1 MSLISLSPASILGL
15 PQNRSFSRG
24 RPRVKSLINVG
35 YGFADLVSGRLC
47 TLTGA
52 VQRTVGP
59 AGRRFY
65 AASAGIYA
73 SHASGLVNG
82 SPVTLV
88 VVSTSTSGTHTAL
101 LSDAAGSW
109 SCPRVEVTSGVV
121 SAVCKVSGGTYLTL
135 TGPTVSV
142 GKTFCA
148 VVHWAPGIGL
158 KASFNGTEVQSAS
171 NSATSL
177 YVSPSTLVMGGGTGS
192 NVYLMAAISGALSDA
207 EILDLSANPW
217 KLLQTDSRKIWWPS
231 SESGSTLS
239 ASGGAQT
246 DGSATLQAQVAMS
259 AIGVAVAGGS
269 AGIQADIPLSAAGF
283 SVSSGSA
290 GLTATVSIS
299 AAGLAEAAG
308 QAGLAADV
316 LLAGAGAAQAS
327 GNATL
332 AAQLALLASGAAQAG
347 GSATLS
353 GGSPGEIS
361 ASGGA
366 ASTGSA
372 VLNVSVQLAASA
384 GAQAGGAG
392 NLTATVTLTAA
403 GFIQAMGAGALFVSI
418 DLAAIGSST
427 AGGLAALAVDDGA
440 FPARDDRYVVAR
452 APRDYTVARAQRSYR
467 VNTR

>member
-1 MSLISLSPASILGL
+1 MSLIRLPSPSLGL
-15 PQNRSFSRG
+15 PQSRLFV
-24 RPRVKSLINVG
+24 RRDYNVRALINVG
-35 YGFADLVSGRLC
+35 SGFLDLVSGRQC

-59 AGRRFY
+59 AGRRFH
-65 AASAGIYA
+65 AASSSIYA
-73 SHASGLVNG
+73 ESPTGIANG
-82 SPVTLV
+82 TPLTLL
-88 VVSTSTSGTHTAL
+88 VVSTSTSGSSVAAI
-101 LSDAAGSW
+101 SDARASW
-109 SCPRVEVTSGVV
+109 SCPKIDSTSGVIT
-121 SAVCKVSGGTYLTL
+121 AYCKVSGGTQLSI
-135 TGPTVSV
+135 TGPTVTV
-142 GKTFCA
+142 GKTYVA
-148 VVHWAPGIGL
+148 AAHWRPGVGL
-158 KASFNGTEVQSAS
+158 KASFDGGAVQSS
-171 NSATSL
+171 SHSATTL
-177 YVSPSTLVMGGGTGS
+177 HVAPSTLWMGGGTGS
-192 NVYLMAAISGALSDA
+192 NVYLLAAITGELTDDQLRA
-207 EILDLSANPW
+207 LSANPW
-217 KLLQTDSRKIWWPS
+217 SLLDAEDSLLWWPS
-231 SESGSTLS
+231 TAGGSVS
-239 ASGGAQT
+239 ASGGAVA
-246 DGSATLQAQVAMS
+246 DGSATAQAQVAL
-259 AIGVAVAGGS
+259 AAVGVAVAGGS
-269 AGIQADIPLSAAGF
+269 AGMQAEVPLSAAGF

-290 GLTATVSIS
+290 GLQTTVSIS

>member
-1 MSLISLSPASILGL
+1 MSLIRLPSPSLGL
-15 PQNRSFSRG
+15 PQSRLFV
-24 RPRVKSLINVG
+24 RRDYNVRALINVG
-35 YGFADLVSGRLC
+35 SGFLDLVSGRPC

-59 AGRRFY
+59 AGRRFH
-65 AASAGIYA
+65 AASSSIYA
-73 SHASGLVNG
+73 ESPTGIANG
-82 SPVTLV
+82 TPLTLL
-88 VVSTSTSGTHTAL
+88 VVSTSTSGSSVAAI
-101 LSDAAGSW
+101 SDARASW
-109 SCPRVEVTSGVV
+109 SCPKIDSTSGVIT
-121 SAVCKVSGGTYLTL
+121 AYCKVSGGTQLSI
-135 TGPTVSV
+135 TGPTVTV
-142 GKTFCA
+142 GKSYVA
-148 VVHWAPGIGL
+148 AAHWRPGVGL
-158 KASFNGTEVQSAS
+158 KASFDGGAVQSS
-171 NSATSL
+171 SHSATTL
-177 YVSPSTLVMGGGTGS
+177 HVAPSTLWMGGGTGS
-192 NVYLMAAISGALSDA
+192 NVYLLAAITGELTDDQLRALSD
-207 EILDLSANPW
+207 NPW
-217 KLLQTDSRKIWWPS
+217 SLLDAEDSLLWWPS
-231 SESGSTLS
+231 TAGGSVS
-239 ASGGAQT
+239 ASGGAVA
-246 DGSATLQAQVAMS
+246 DGSATAQAQVAL
-259 AIGVAVAGGS
+259 AAVGVAVAGGS
-269 AGIQADIPLSAAGF
+269 AGMQAEVPLSAAGF

-290 GLTATVSIS
+290 GLQTTVSIS

>member
-1 MSLISLSPASILGL
+1 MSLISLSPASTLGL

-24 RPRVKSLINVG
+24 RQRVKALINVG
-35 YGFADLVSGRLC
+35 YGFADLVGGRLC

-65 AASAGIYA
+65 AASPGIYA

-88 VVSTSTSGTHTAL
+88 VVSTSTFGNHTAL

-109 SCPRVEVTSGVV
+109 SCPRVDVTSGVV
-121 SAVCKVSGGTYLTL
+121 SAACKVSGGTNLTL

-158 KASFNGTEVQSAS
+158 KASFNGTEVKSAS

-177 YVSPSTLVMGGGTGS
+177 YVSPSTLVMGGGTGG

-246 DGSATLQAQVAMS
+246 DGSATLQAQVALS
-259 AIGVAVAGGS
+259 ALGVAVAGGS

-299 AAGLAEAAG
+299 AAGLAQAAG
-308 QAGLAADV
+308 QAGLAAEI

-327 GNATL
+327 
-332 AAQLALLASGAAQAG
+332 

-366 ASTGSA
+366 TATGSA
-372 VLNVSVQLAASA
+372 VLTVSVQLAASA

-392 NLTATVTLTAA
+392 NLAATVTLTAA
-403 GFIQAMGAGALFVSI
+403 GFVQAMGAGALFVSV
-418 DLAAIGSST
+418 DLAASGQAA
-427 AGGLAALAVDDGA
+427 AGGVAHLSSLEAVLLAVD
-440 FPARDDRYVVAR
+440 ARYIATAR
-452 APRDYTVARAQRSYR
+452 RRSYVASLPR
-467 VNTR
+467 RSFEVRS

>member
-1 MSLISLSPASILGL
+1 MNFLQLASPSLVL
-15 PQNRSFSRG
+15 PQTKL
-24 RPRVKSLINVG
+24 RVRRDFNVKALINVG
-35 YGFADLVSGRLC
+35 SGYLDLVSGRPC

-59 AGRRFY
+59 SGRRFHAAVSSVY
-65 AASAGIYA
+65 AESQT
-73 SHASGLVNG
+73 GLANG
-82 SPVTLV
+82 APVTLIA
-88 VVSTSTSGTHTAL
+88 VSTSTSGSSVAAI
-101 LSDAAGSW
+101 SDARASW
-109 SCPRVEVTSGVV
+109 SSPKVDSTSGVLT
-121 SAVCKVSGGTYLTL
+121 AACKVFGGTQLSI
-135 TGPTVSV
+135 TGPTVTV
-142 GKTFCA
+142 GKTYA
-148 VVHWAPGIGL
+148 AALHWRPGVGL
-158 KASFNGTEVQSAS
+158 RASFNGGAVQSS
-171 NSATSL
+171 SHSATSL
-177 YVSPSTLVMGGGTGS
+177 YVTPATLWMGGGTGS
-192 NVYLMAAISGALSDA
+192 NVYLVAALAGELSDDD
-207 EILDLSANPW
+207 LRVLSANPW
-217 KLLQTDSRKIWWPS
+217 SLLDAEDSLLWWPS
-231 SESGSTLS
+231 TAGGSVS
-239 ASGGAQT
+239 ASGGAVA
-246 DGSATLQAQVAMS
+246 DGSATAQAQVAL
-259 AIGVAVAGGS
+259 AAVGVAVAGGS
-269 AGIQADIPLSAAGF
+269 AGMQAEVPLSAAGF

-290 GLTATVSIS
+290 GLQTTVSIS

>member
-1 MSLISLSPASILGL
+1 MNFLQLASPSLVL
-15 PQNRSFSRG
+15 PQTQL
-24 RPRVKSLINVG
+24 RVRRDFNVKALINVG
-35 YGFADLVSGRLC
+35 SGYLDLVSGRPC

-59 AGRRFY
+59 SGRRFHAAVSSVY
-65 AASAGIYA
+65 AESQT
-73 SHASGLVNG
+73 GLANG
-82 SPVTLV
+82 APVTLIA
-88 VVSTSTSGTHTAL
+88 VSTSTSGSSVAAI
-101 LSDAAGSW
+101 SDARASW
-109 SCPRVEVTSGVV
+109 SSPKVDSTSGVLT
-121 SAVCKVSGGTYLTL
+121 ATCKVFGGTQLSI
-135 TGPTVSV
+135 TGPTVTV
-142 GKTFCA
+142 GKTYA
-148 VVHWAPGIGL
+148 AALHWRPGVGL
-158 KASFNGTEVQSAS
+158 RASFNGGAVQSS
-171 NSATSL
+171 SHSATSL
-177 YVSPSTLVMGGGTGS
+177 HVTPATLWMGGGTGS
-192 NVYLMAAISGALSDA
+192 NVYLVAALAGELSDDD
-207 EILDLSANPW
+207 LRVLSANPW
-217 KLLQTDSRKIWWPS
+217 SLLDAEDSLLWWPS
-231 SESGSTLS
+231 TAGGSVS
-239 ASGGAQT
+239 ASGGAVA
-246 DGSATLQAQVAMS
+246 DGSATAQAQVAL
-259 AIGVAVAGGS
+259 AAVGVAVAGGS
-269 AGIQADIPLSAAGF
+269 AGMQAEVPLSAAGF

-290 GLTATVSIS
+290 GLQTTVSIS

>member
-1 MSLISLSPASILGL
+1 MSLISLSQASTLGL

-24 RPRVKSLINVG
+24 RQRVKALINVG

-88 VVSTSTSGTHTAL
+88 VVSTSTSGNHTAL

-109 SCPRVEVTSGVV
+109 SCPRVEATSGVV
-121 SAVCKVSGGTYLTL
+121 SAVCKVSGGTNLTI
-135 TGPTVSV
+135 TGPTVTV

-148 VVHWAPGIGL
+148 VVHWAPGAGL

-177 YVSPSTLVMGGGTGS
+177 YVSPSNLVMGGGTGS
-192 NVYLMAAISGALSDA
+192 NVYLMAALSGALSDA
-207 EILDLSANPW
+207 EILDLSATPW
-217 KLLQTDSRKIWWPS
+217 KLLQTDSRKIWLPS

-246 DGSATLQAQVAMS
+246 DGSATLQAQVALS
-259 AIGVAVAGGS
+259 ALGVAVAGGS

-299 AAGLAEAAG
+299 AAGLAQAAG
-308 QAGLAADV
+308 QAGLAAEI
-316 LLAGAGAAQAS
+316 LLAGAGAASAA
-327 GNATL
+327 GNAAL
-332 AAQLALLASGAAQAG
+332 AAQLDALAAGAAQAS

-353 GGSPGEIS
+353 GGSPGAIS

-366 ASTGSA
+366 TATGSA
-372 VLNVSVQLAASA
+372 VLTVSVQLAASA

-392 NLTATVTLTAA
+392 NLAATVTLTAA
-403 GFIQAMGAGALFVSI
+403 GFVQAMGAGALFVSV
-418 DLAAIGSST
+418 DLAASGQAA
-427 AGGLAALAVDDGA
+427 AGGVAHLSSLEAVLLAVDA
-440 FPARDDRYVVAR
+440 RYVATAR
-452 APRDYTVARAQRSYR
+452 RRSYVASLPR
-467 VNTR
+467 RSFEVRS

>member
-1 MSLISLSPASILGL
+1 MSLISLSQASTLGL

-24 RPRVKSLINVG
+24 RQRVKALINVG

-88 VVSTSTSGTHTAL
+88 VVSTSTSNTHKTL

-109 SCPRVEVTSGVV
+109 SCPRVEFTSGVV
-121 SAVCKVSGGTYLTL
+121 SAVCKVSGGTSLTL
-135 TGPTVSV
+135 TGPTVTA

-246 DGSATLQAQVAMS
+246 DGSATLQAQVALS
-259 AIGVAVAGGS
+259 ALGVAVAGGS